1 MVAADMWWVGMPGRP
16 SFRVFPVCTLA
27 RRTERAR
34 LLFSWGAL
42 PAYVRSGKKKRES
55 RSFGCCRFLFPG
67 SPRKKARMDRVGGE
81 GGIVVCNLLMA
92 PFCPPKAKKWKEEE
106 GEGMKKEEEGEKD
119 LP

>member
-1 MVAADMWWVGMPGRP
+1 
-16 SFRVFPVCTLA
+16 
-27 RRTERAR
+27 
-34 LLFSWGAL
+34 
-42 PAYVRSGKKKRES
+42 
-55 RSFGCCRFLFPG
+55 
-67 SPRKKARMDRVGGE
+67 MDRVGGE